1 MTQDIVDVV
10 VLWAEVTRTRGAVA
24 AAETAHAAAML
35 AVEASAWEAITVRDG
50 ATLRIKDAEDRAAL
64 VKREVLE
71 RISRA
76 EAESPTTLTST
87 RDDAEGLAQ
96 RIALE

>member
-10 VLWAEVTRTRGAVA
+10 VLWAEVTRMREAVA
-24 AAETAHAAAML
+24 AAETAHAA
-35 AVEASAWEAITVRDG
+35 ASAWEAITVRDG